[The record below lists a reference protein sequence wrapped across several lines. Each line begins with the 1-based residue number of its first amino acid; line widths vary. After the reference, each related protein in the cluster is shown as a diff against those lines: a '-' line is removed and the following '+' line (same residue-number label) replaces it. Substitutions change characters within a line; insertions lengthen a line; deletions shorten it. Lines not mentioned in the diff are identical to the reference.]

1 MKLSDYSIG
10 TRLKVSFSILILFLC
25 VVAVMGLNG
34 LKEMESELD
43 EIVNDNMAKL
53 THVNTMSENV
63 HIVSRVVRS
72 IVIINDPA
80 KLEPEF
86 KKITEARALY
96 EEGEQAF
103 LKLMDTEDEKKL
115 MDQIHEAKLKTREL
129 NNQVI
134 ELAKQ
139 NKDDEAAKLLL
150 EVASPVSKQWQDGI
164 DKMIALQ
171 EAMTVQDV
179 KDAMALYHKA
189 RNFEIFFVV
198 IAIAIAVWLSWVI
211 VRSIVHPLNYAIK
224 IAENVA
230 AGDLSQ
236 KIENEHQDE
245 IGQLLNALSSMVQT
259 LSQIMAEI
267 RASTEQITSAA
278 SEIATGN
285 MDLSSRTEMQ
295 ASSLEETASSMEE
308 MTSTV
313 KQNADNARQANQ
325 LSAAAADVAQKGG
338 AMINQVV
345 EVMGRINTSSQ
356 KISDIIGVIDGIAF
370 QTNILALNAA
380 VEAARAGEQG
390 RGFAVVASEV
400 RNLAQRSASA
410 AKDIKD
416 LIGESVAQVKEGT
429 KVVDQSGENMAKIV
443 TSIQHVSEVVSEISI
458 ASQEQ
463 SSGIDQ
469 INIAI
474 TQMDETTQQNA
485 ALVEEAAA
493 AASSMDDQARAL
505 NALVEKFKLEDE
517 RGNTFRANANAN
529 ANSSDR
535 SRRRLN

>member
-189 RNFEIFFVV
+189 RNIEIFFVV

-278 SEIATGN
+278 SQIATGN

-443 TSIQHVSEVVSEISI
+443 TSIQHVSEVVSEIST

-517 RGNTFRANANAN
+517 RTNTFRANANAH

-535 SRRRLN
+535 GLRRLN